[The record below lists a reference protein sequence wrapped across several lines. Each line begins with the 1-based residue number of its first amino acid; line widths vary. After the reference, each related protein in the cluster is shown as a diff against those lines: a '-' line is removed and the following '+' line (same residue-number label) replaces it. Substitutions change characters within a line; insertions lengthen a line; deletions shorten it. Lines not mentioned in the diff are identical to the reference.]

1 MRLRER
7 VTKKFY
13 IQLNYIWLQI
23 SNFEHANVPFLK
35 KLLEMNFG
43 QVSENLTVKRCAVG
57 TKYMYLYNQDK
68 PKCKNI
74 WSGHLEM
81 V

>member
-1 MRLRER
+1 M
-7 VTKKFY
+7 
-13 IQLNYIWLQI
+13 
-23 SNFEHANVPFLK
+23 

-43 QVSENLTVKRCAVG
+43 QVSEDLTVKRCAVG